1 MNNISNKV
9 TKTILLARVSSK
21 EQKNSYSIE
30 VPKYHLQE
38 YSICKGLKALKIFE
52 SL

>member
-9 TKTILLARVSSK
+9 TKTILLAWGSSK

-30 VPKYHLQE
+30 AQKYHLQE
-38 YSICKGLKALKIFE
+38 YSTCKGLEVLKIFE